1 MKLGYS
7 AYQRKQD
14 LKKEELELTKSEFY
28 YNVVYDEKVSLLDVI
43 VQEEAEKYYVFKLG
57 FLKEEDKYLKDSDQ
71 KRMISEL
78 INTIVKTRLTDMVI
92 SNIKLYYKIE
102 TTEDLVNV
110 VSSKVSVYVLN
121 LAIEMNSKK

>member
-1 MKLGYS
+1 MKLSYS

-14 LKKEELELTKSEFY
+14 LKKEEVELAKSEFY
-28 YNVVYDEKVSLLDVI
+28 YNVVYDEKVALLDVI

-71 KRMISEL
+71 KKMISEL

-92 SNIKLYYKIE
+92 ANIKLYYKIE
-102 TTEDLVNV
+102 TTEDIVNV

>member
-14 LKKEELELTKSEFY
+14 LKKEELELAKSEFY
-28 YNVVYDEKVSLLDVI
+28 YNVVYDEKVALLDVI

-71 KRMISEL
+71 KKMISEL
-78 INTIVKTRLTDMVI
+78 INTIVKTRLTDMII

-110 VSSKVSVYVLN
+110 VSSKVSIYVLN

>member
-1 MKLGYS
+1 MKLSYS

-14 LKKEELELTKSEFY
+14 LKKEELELAKSEFY
-28 YNVVYDEKVSLLDVI
+28 YNVVYDEKVALLDVI